1 MAMHGRCRMVHSGLR
16 HVTAGVEARITMA
29 VSTLVGNE
37 YLRVCIVE
45 MPSVIVGVHSERPA
59 ASLPCH
65 RAIEVC
71 HFPEKIIGKSP
82 HIDFYS
88 YL

>member
-1 MAMHGRCRMVHSGLR
+1 MHSGLR
-16 HVTAGVEARITMA
+16 HVTVSVEARVTMA
-29 VSTLVGNE
+29 VAAPVGNE
-37 YLRVCIVE
+37 HLRVCIVE
-45 MPSVIVGVHSERPA
+45 MVSVVVRVHCERPA
-59 ASLPCH
+59 TSLPCY

>member
-45 MPSVIVGVHSERPA
+45 MPSVIVGVHCERPA
-59 ASLPCH
+59 TCMPSHRTIEISQAHILVELP
-65 RAIEVC
+65 AV
-71 HFPEKIIGKSP
+71 
-82 HIDFYS
+82 
-88 YL
+88 